1 MITVLNSIA
10 NTIPRLPRSDSI
22 EVTQQ
27 YIDQL
32 VSALEDAIDVLNST
46 RHRSITEL
54 NLTNTQEHGGNLR
67 VGDVFSD
74 SGVLKIV
81 RAEDIY
87 VGPSTG
93 ATATGTVTVV
103 TT

>member
-1 MITVLNSIA
+1 MSRVDTVA
-10 NTIPRLPRSDSI
+10 NTIPRLPRSADL

-46 RHRSITEL
+46 RQRSFTEL
-54 NLTNTQEHGGNLR
+54 NLTNTQEHGGKLR
-67 VGDVFSD
+67 NGDVFSEN
-74 SGVLKIV
+74 GILKIV
-81 RAEDIY
+81 RAGEIY
-87 VGPSTG
+87 VGPNTG
-93 ATATGTVTVV
+93 ATVLGAVTVV

>member
-1 MITVLNSIA
+1 MSHATSIA
-10 NTIPRLPRSDSI
+10 NTIPRLPRLDDM

-27 YIDQL
+27 YVDQL

-54 NLTNTQEHGGNLR
+54 NLTNTQEHGGKLR
-67 VGDVFSD
+67 NGDVFSEN
-74 SGVLKIV
+74 GILKIV
-81 RAEDIY
+81 RAGEIY
-87 VGPSTG
+87 VGPNTG
-93 ATATGTVTVV
+93 ATVLGAVTVV

>member
-1 MITVLNSIA
+1 VSHNPVTA
-10 NTIPRLPRSDSI
+10 NTIPRLPRLDDI

-27 YIDQL
+27 YVDQL

-46 RHRSITEL
+46 RQRSFTEL
-54 NLTNTQEHGGNLR
+54 NLTNTQEHGGKLR

-74 SGVLKIV
+74 SGILKIV
-81 RAEDIY
+81 RTKDIY
-87 VGPSTG
+87 VGPNTG
-93 ATATGTVTVV
+93 TTSTGTVTVV